1 MSGHVARI
9 MLGLHVLRDLV
20 GDDNWYAPRPAHLDL
35 MRFPILWQAPSA
47 MYFKPSH
54 HLGGYG
60 CLLAEMRMM
69 MCGGLGGL
77 AVEKSDGVAIA

>member
-1 MSGHVARI
+1 
-9 MLGLHVLRDLV
+9 MLRASCWGCMRCATWLGMAIGTLRAQRMD
-20 GDDNWYAPRPAHLDL
+20 R

-47 MYFKPSH
+47 MYFKPAH